1 MLLYN
6 TLTRKA
12 ELFEPLEK
20 GKVKMY
26 CCGPTVYNYA
36 HIGNLRAFTF
46 YDIALRTL
54 KHKGYAVTFVMNITD
69 VDDKTIRDSKNA
81 GVSLKE
87 HTEKYTNLFFEDIA
101 KLNIIKADIV
111 CKATEYIPEMVDLTK
126 RLMTNE
132 MAYKG
137 ADGSIYYKVSAF
149 PEYGKLSHFDIKQ
162 LKVGASGRVNADDYT
177 KEQASD
183 FALWKAWDPNDGDV
197 FWETELGKGRPGW
210 HTECSAMAMKHLGET
225 FDIHCGGIDLMFPHH
240 ENEIA
245 QSEGVTGKKFVRYWL
260 HNGHVV
266 VDGVKMS
273 KSLGNS
279 YILNDL
285 IQKGCKPEA
294 IRYLFLSAHYREQI
308 NLTFKSLESAQQ
320 SVNRIFDF
328 VRSLNEVKSELN
340 NPDVEQIVVN
350 ATDAFELA
358 LDNDLNTPQALSA
371 LFELIKETN
380 RLIAADDFGKENSK
394 KVRMTIDKFDE
405 VLGLL
410 SYMEKPLPIPKEG
423 IEKLIAE
430 RAAAKAVKD
439 FAKGDAIR
447 KQLKD
452 KGIILEDA
460 KEGTTWKI
468 A

>member
-12 ELFEPLEK
+12 ELFEPLEN
-20 GKVKMY
+20 GVVKMY

-46 YDIALRTL
+46 YDIALRAL
-54 KHKGYAVTFVMNITD
+54 KHKGYKVTFVMNLTD
-69 VDDKTIRDSKNA
+69 VDDKTIKGSRKE

-87 HTEKYTNLFFEDIA
+87 FTEKYTKLFFADLA
-101 KLNIIKADIV
+101 RLNIIKADV
-111 CKATEYIPEMVDLTK
+111 NPKATEHVPEMIDLIK
-126 RLMTNE
+126 RLMTNG

-162 LKVGASGRVNADDYT
+162 LKAGASGRVNADEYT
-177 KEQASD
+177 KEQVSD
-183 FALWKAWDPNDGDV
+183 FALWKAWTPDDGDV

-210 HTECSAMAMKHLGET
+210 HTECSAMSMKYLGET

-245 QSEGVTGKKFVRYWL
+245 QSEGATEKKFVRYWL
-260 HNGHVV
+260 HNAHIL

-273 KSLGNS
+273 KSLGNF

-285 IQKGCKPEA
+285 LQKGYNLEA
-294 IRYLFLSAHYREQI
+294 IRYLFISSHYREQV
-308 NLTFKSLESAQQ
+308 NLTFKALESAQQ

-350 ATDAFELA
+350 ATNAFELA

-380 RLIAADDFGKENSK
+380 KLIAANDFGKENAK
-394 KVRMTIDKFDE
+394 EVRMAIGKFDE

-410 SYMEKPLPIPKEG
+410 SYMEKPLPISKDE

-430 RAAAKAVKD
+430 RAVAKAAKD

-460 KEGTTWKI
+460 KEGTTWKV

>member
-1 MLLYN
+1 MLLHN
-6 TLTRKA
+6 TLTRKS

-20 GKVKMY
+20 GVVKMY

-46 YDIALRTL
+46 YDIVLRTL
-54 KHKGYAVTFVMNITD
+54 NHKGHKVTFVMNLTD
-69 VDDKTIRDSKNA
+69 VDDKTINGSRKE

-87 HTEKYTNLFFEDIA
+87 FTERYTKLFFEDLS
-101 KLNIIKADIV
+101 KLNIRKADLIT
-111 CKATEYIPEMVDLTK
+111 KATEYVPEMVDLTK
-126 RLMTNE
+126 RLMSNG

-162 LKVGASGRVNADDYT
+162 LKAGASGRVNADEYT

-183 FALWKAWDPNDGDV
+183 FALWKAWTPEDGDV

-210 HTECSAMAMKHLGET
+210 HTECSAMSMKHLGET
-225 FDIHCGGIDLMFPHH
+225 LDIHCGGIDLMFPHH

-245 QSEGVTGKKFVRYWL
+245 QSEGATGKQFVRYWL
-260 HNGHVV
+260 HNAHIL

-273 KSLGNS
+273 KSLGNF
-279 YILNDL
+279 YVLNDL
-285 IQKGCKPEA
+285 LQKGYRPEA
-294 IRYLFLSAHYREQI
+294 IRYLFISSHYREQV
-308 NLTFKSLESAQQ
+308 NLTFKALDSAQQ
-320 SVNRIFDF
+320 SINRIFDF

-340 NPDVEQIVVN
+340 NPDVEQLVVS
-350 ATDAFELA
+350 ATNAFELA

-380 RLIAADDFGKENSK
+380 KLIAANDFGKENSNE
-394 KVRMTIDKFDE
+394 VRMAINKFDE

-410 SYMEKPLPIPKEG
+410 YYMEKPLPMPKEE
-423 IEKLIAE
+423 IEKLVSE
-430 RAAAKAVKD
+430 RAAAKAAKD
-439 FAKGDAIR
+439 FAKGDSIR

-460 KEGTTWKI
+460 REGTTWKV

>member
-273 KSLGNS
+273 KSLGNF